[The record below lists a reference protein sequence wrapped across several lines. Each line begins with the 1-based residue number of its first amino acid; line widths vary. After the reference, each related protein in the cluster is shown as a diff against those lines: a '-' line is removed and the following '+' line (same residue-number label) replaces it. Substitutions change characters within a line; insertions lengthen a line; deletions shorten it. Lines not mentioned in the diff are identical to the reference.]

1 MALALRRLA
10 ACALTALVIPA
21 TGLAAGSARSWAEP
35 QIELVTRQGL
45 SADTPAT
52 FRPDDA
58 LTWGAPT
65 AAIGR
70 LTSAGEAAAPAD
82 TGAPVSLEELDRSL
96 VDSLGLRDSAYRL
109 SRGARAAGILPPRR
123 FGSEVA
129 ARLLGFRLNH
139 PAGQNDLELQPQR
152 QATRAAAAY
161 SLARILGFGAEP
173 EGRQVSGS
181 SAALATQSYSTSGP
195 VEQMKEAA
203 GGFQLPA
210 LSAWQGRI
218 LATAVSYVGYP
229 YVWGGT
235 GQESAGFDCSGFIWR
250 VYKLTAYPDEGTLAG
265 VLHARTTME
274 MSGEVPRE
282 SRIAAADLLAAFDGW
297 YRSAF
302 AWGRRPLA
310 EPGIG

>member
-1 MALALRRLA
+1 
-10 ACALTALVIPA
+10 
-21 TGLAAGSARSWAEP
+21 
-35 QIELVTRQGL
+35 
-45 SADTPAT
+45 
-52 FRPDDA
+52 
-58 LTWGAPT
+58 
-65 AAIGR
+65 
-70 LTSAGEAAAPAD
+70 
-82 TGAPVSLEELDRSL
+82 
-96 VDSLGLRDSAYRL
+96 
-109 SRGARAAGILPPRR
+109 
-123 FGSEVA
+123 
-129 ARLLGFRLNH
+129 
-139 PAGQNDLELQPQR
+139 
-152 QATRAAAAY
+152 
-161 SLARILGFGAEP
+161 
-173 EGRQVSGS
+173 
-181 SAALATQSYSTSGP
+181 
-195 VEQMKEAA
+195 MKEAA
-203 GGFQLPA
+203 AWFQLPA